1 MNASF
6 IAKARAVAKAIFRAR
21 TIQNTLTDTPQQVS
35 RIMDS
40 FLTPKNSFL
49 NTEKTEK
56 ENEFSIDPIQD
67 PAKANTGI
75 IKDGIVSAKSANQK
89 SVKKVDKKTKKQTET
104 NIISESTPAFVEKQ
118 ESKNIRATPAVEKQG
133 ISKGG
138 FFGSVFGTNRDES
151 SKKGPIELKSPIQSV
166 HKDVDLEQATYVESS
181 EPVSDSNDNLKEIES
196 LGSMFEAMFV
206 SKDSVKKNTSQPT
219 TGNKVDVSNVAND
232 FKLSTFVENK
242 KTSEDVPQKGK
253 PTDSSWAS
261 FFNPSKSSKVVDE
274 TLTSTALKGTKQK
287 AEASESLKSPT
298 TSEDKATVKKDCD
311 VTDDNEL
318 TDPVSDAFAAFFGTK
333 LPSRTTNNKN
343 VETSSVHK
351 NVPTSRTTSTAA
363 KSPPQVKRNNRSKG
377 GTFSHFKFSPSGK
390 SISDGTLNIMS
401 EEARQLREE
410 VSSLLEKEA
419 ASKKK
424 SRGKD
429 ATITLIKRNGG
440 GGGGGFFRDSSNSN
454 NKNDGSKQKF
464 EARSQQAVA
473 EKPSTTSMSF
483 KKQLSLTKTKATK
496 YATVSAASLSKPIKR
511 MIKPLTKTFVV
522 GNAATR
528 GTTTSTTA
536 SSGSSSSSSSSS
548 SSIKNDSIP
557 ILTDWKQN
565 VDGTITGNISNSNIF
580 KTGQKVI
587 TSPVENGVEEGFV
600 TTVSGSKYRLL

>member
-56 ENEFSIDPIQD
+56 DNEFSIDPIQD

-274 TLTSTALKGTKQK
+274 TLTSTALKDTKQK
-287 AEASESLKSPT
+287 AEAPESLKSPT

-440 GGGGGFFRDSSNSN
+440 GGGGFFRDSSNSN

-536 SSGSSSSSSSSS
+536 SSGSSSSS
-548 SSIKNDSIP
+548 IKNDSIP

>member
-56 ENEFSIDPIQD
+56 DNEFSIDPIQD

-89 SVKKVDKKTKKQTET
+89 SVQKVEKKTKKQTET

-343 VETSSVHK
+343 VETSSDHK

-440 GGGGGFFRDSSNSN
+440 GGGGFFRDSSNSN

-464 EARSQQAVA
+464 DARSQQAVA

-496 YATVSAASLSKPIKR
+496 HATVSAASLSKPIKR

-536 SSGSSSSSSSSS
+536 SSGSSS